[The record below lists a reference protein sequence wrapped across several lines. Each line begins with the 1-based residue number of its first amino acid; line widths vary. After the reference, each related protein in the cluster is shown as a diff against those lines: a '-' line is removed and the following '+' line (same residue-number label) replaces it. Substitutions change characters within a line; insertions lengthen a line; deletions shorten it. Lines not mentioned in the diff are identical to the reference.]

1 MSASQVERRLA
12 AILAADVA
20 GYSRLMG
27 ADEEGTLS
35 TLNRYRGV
43 MTQLIED
50 HQGRVI
56 GTAGDSLLA
65 EFSSPV
71 QAVRSAV
78 AVQRS
83 LARRNADLEH
93 TRRMMFRIGINLGDV
108 MVQGADLLGDGVNIA
123 ARLEQMAEPESI
135 LVSGPVWEQIQD
147 KLSFPCT
154 YLGEQTV
161 KNIAR
166 PVRAYRVTWDQTDM
180 PGAGLG
186 GASAAPKLP
195 DKPSIAVLPFTNMGG
210 DPEQEYFADGICED
224 IITALSQSHWLF
236 VIARNTS
243 FVYRGKATDIKHIGR
258 ELGVRYVQEGS
269 VRKAGNRVRITAQ
282 LLDAS
287 TGAHLWSERYD
298 RDLAD
303 VFALQD
309 EITENVVGAIEP
321 ELQRVEELR
330 AARKSPESMDAW
342 DHYMRGMWRFYQFSS
357 DDIVQAELL
366 MQQAIKI
373 DPKFTLGHIGLARV
387 LALKILWGW
396 SDNLDADRQAAYAA
410 ARRAVELDEKE
421 AYGHYTLAW
430 ASLLMGQQ
438 EAALIEAQKSID
450 LTPNFALAYYI
461 LGVIRVFL
469 GRFDQV
475 SDPINRAIRL
485 SPHEP
490 QKFLF
495 YNFLALAEYHQGHFE
510 EGARIARMGIAVRP
524 FHLLYRT
531 LAACCGQLER
541 ANEAQ
546 AALAD
551 LRRLLPKDADHQWE
565 ITNPYI
571 DPAHRARFIEGM
583 RKAGWNASA
592 QGNSLR
598 TAE

>member
-1 MSASQVERRLA
+1 VSANQVERRLT

-27 ADEEGTLS
+27 TNEEGTLE
-35 TLNRYRGV
+35 TLNLYRGV
-43 MTQLIED
+43 MSQLIEE

-56 GTAGDSLLA
+56 STTGDGLLA
-65 EFSSPV
+65 EFNSPV

-78 AVQRS
+78 AVQRA
-83 LARRNADLEH
+83 LDRRNADLEH
-93 TRRMMFRIGINLGDV
+93 ARHMKFRIGINVGDV
-108 MVQGADLLGDGVNIA
+108 MVQGGDLLGEGVNIA
-123 ARLEQMAEPESI
+123 ARLEQMAEPAGI
-135 LVSGPVWEQIQD
+135 LVSGTVWEQIQD

-166 PVRAYRVTWDQTDM
+166 PVRAYRVTWDQPD
-180 PGAGLG
+180 ADLS
-186 GASAAPKLP
+186 AALAAPKLP
-195 DKPSIAVLPFTNMGG
+195 AKPSIAVLPFTNMGG
-210 DPEQEYFADGICED
+210 DPEQEYFAAGICED
-224 IITALSQSHWLF
+224 IITALSRSRWLF

-243 FVYRGKATDIKHIGR
+243 FVYRDRTTETKLIGR
-258 ELGVRYVQEGS
+258 ELGVRYILEGS
-269 VRKAGNRVRITAQ
+269 VRRAGNRVRITAQ
-282 LLDAS
+282 LIDAS
-287 TGAHLWSERYD
+287 TGAQLWSERYD

-309 EITENVVGAIEP
+309 EITDSVVGAIEP

-330 AARKSPESMDAW
+330 AARKTPESMDAW

-357 DDIVQAELL
+357 EDTIQAELL
-366 MQQAIKI
+366 MRQAIKI
-373 DPKFTLGHIGLARV
+373 DPKLTLGHLGLARV

-396 SDNLDADRQAAYAA
+396 SENLDVDRQAAYAA
-410 ARRAVELDEKE
+410 GRLAVELDEKE

-430 ASLLMGQQ
+430 ASLLTGRQ
-438 EAALIEAQKSID
+438 EVALLEAQKSID

-461 LGVIRVFL
+461 LGAIRVFL

-510 EGARIARMGIAVRP
+510 EAARIAQLGIAVRP
-524 FHLLYRT
+524 FHMLYRT
-531 LAACCGQLER
+531 LAACCGQLGR
-541 ANEAQ
+541 TREARI
-546 AALAD
+546 AIAE
-551 LRRLLPKDADHQWE
+551 LRRLMPKDAEHQWE
-565 ITNPYI
+565 VTNPYI
-571 DPAHRARFIEGM
+571 NPLHRAQFIAGI
-583 RKAGWNASA
+583 RKAGMD
-592 QGNSLR
+592 
-598 TAE
+598 